1 MTFIYPGKNIN
12 EIKNHSYKSF
22 LGKRQQG
29 KQWTLQLDKQKNNY
43 TIYLHKTPTPA
54 MTS

>member
-1 MTFIYPGKNIN
+1 MRLKITITRVSWAKGSKGNS
-12 EIKNHSYKSF
+12 E
-22 LGKRQQG
+22 R
-29 KQWTLQLDKQKNNY
+29 LQLDKQKNNY